1 MEGAVVTDDMMP
13 MTEARERAA
22 AMLEEQC
29 NLVLRWAEGAV
40 PEIAAEYGIDE
51 AAASHTE
58 RAARARARRSARG
71 TWLCTVSLD
80 GEPWRGRH

>member
-1 MEGAVVTDDMMP
+1 MTDDMMP
-13 MTEARERAA
+13 MAEARERAA

-51 AAASHTE
+51 AAASHIVARLAAQRLEEVRE
-58 RAARARARRSARG
+58 RNAVLIRDLIALSRQAPR
-71 TWLCTVSLD
+71 L
-80 GEPWRGRH
+80 H